1 MATTSMDIT
10 SFVGKLLEQDDVDA
24 LREGVRVLAQ
34 AVMETEVSGQIG
46 AAPYERSSE
55 RVAYRNG
62 YRTRRWDTRVG
73 TIELKIPKV
82 TAGAYF
88 PSLLE
93 PRRRAEK
100 ALQAVV
106 VEAYVK
112 GVSTRKVDDLVR
124 ALGID
129 GISRSEVSRICKVL
143 DDGGPHVPGA
153 SDRGPVPVP
162 VARRDVPQ
170 GPGGRPGHLG
180 RDRRRDRGHRHR
192 RAHDRGRCNGPSED
206 HQFWVSFLRSLV
218 KRGLKGV
225 RLVISD
231 AHEGLRQAIAKVM
244 SEATWQRCRVHFM
257 RNLLSTVPK
266 TAQDSVAAIVR
277 SVFSQPDHASA
288 MAQLHE
294 VATLLAPRFPQAAE
308 LLEDAAEDV
317 LAHLHFPREHRRRLH
332 STNPIER
339 LHKEIKR
346 RTRVVGI
353 FPNRDSLMRMVGT
366 LLAEQD
372 DEWQV
377 ADRRYFSV
385 GSMTKVDELEG
396 GEDPKELLAAD
407 RVRSE
412 DGGDE
417 SQPLDGTRPA

>member
-1 MATTSMDIT
+1 
-10 SFVGKLLEQDDVDA
+10 
-24 LREGVRVLAQ
+24 
-34 AVMETEVSGQIG
+34 METEVSSQIG
-46 AAPYERSSE
+46 AGPYERSSE

-82 TAGAYF
+82 SAGAYF

-100 ALQAVV
+100 ALHAVV

-143 DDGGPHVPGA
+143 DEEVRAFLSRSIESPCPYLWLDATFHKVREAGRVVSVATVVAIGVTEQGDRTVLGA
-153 SDRGPVPVP
+153 
-162 VARRDVPQ
+162 AT
-170 GPGGRPGHLG
+170 
-180 RDRRRDRGHRHR
+180 
-192 RAHDRGRCNGPSED
+192 GPSED
-206 HQFWVSFLRSLV
+206 HQFWTSFLRSLV

-231 AHEGLRQAIAKVM
+231 AHEGLRQAIAKVLH
-244 SEATWQRCRVHFM
+244 EASWQRCRVHFM
-257 RNLLSTVPK
+257 RNVLSTVPK
-266 TAQDSVAAIVR
+266 QAQDAVAAIVR
-277 SVFSQPDHASA
+277 TIFAQPDHASA
-288 MAQLHE
+288 MDQLHE
-294 VATLLAPRFPQAAE
+294 VARMLGAKFPQVAE

-317 LAHLHFPREHRRRLH
+317 LAHLHFPMEHRRRLH
-332 STNPIER
+332 STNPLER

-346 RTRVVGI
+346 RTRGIGI
-353 FPNRDSLMRMVGT
+353 FPTRDSLMRMVGT

-377 ADRRYFSV
+377 SDRRYFSA
-385 GSMTKVDELEG
+385 GSMAKVDALEG
-396 GEDPKELLAAD
+396 GEDPKELLAQIA
-407 RVRSE
+407 
-412 DGGDE
+412 
-417 SQPLDGTRPA
+417 

>member
-1 MATTSMDIT
+1 MATPSLDIT
-10 SFVGKLLEQDDVDA
+10 AFVGKLLEQDDVDA
-24 LREGVRVLAQ
+24 LREGIRVLSQ
-34 AVMETEVSGQIG
+34 AVMETEVSAQIG
-46 AAPYERSSE
+46 AAPYERSPE
-55 RVAYRNG
+55 RIAYRNG

-100 ALQAVV
+100 ALHAVV

-143 DDGGPHVPGA
+143 DTEVRGFLARPIETECPYVWLDATFHKVREAGRVISVATVVAIGVTTTGERTVLGA
-153 SDRGPVPVP
+153 ST
-162 VARRDVPQ
+162 
-170 GPGGRPGHLG
+170 
-180 RDRRRDRGHRHR
+180 
-192 RAHDRGRCNGPSED
+192 GPSED
-206 HQFWVSFLRSLV
+206 HQFWVAFLRSLI
-218 KRGLKGV
+218 KRGLRGV

-231 AHEGLRQAIAKVM
+231 AHEGLRQAIAKVLHD
-244 SEATWQRCRVHFM
+244 SSWQRCRVHFM

-266 TAQDSVAAIVR
+266 QAHDAVAAIVR
-277 SVFSQPDHASA
+277 MIFAEPDHPSA
-288 MAQLHE
+288 MAKLRE
-294 VATLLAPRFPQAAE
+294 VVGMLSERFPAAAE
-308 LLEDAAEDV
+308 LLEDAAEDL

-332 STNPIER
+332 STNPLER

-353 FPNRDSLMRMVGT
+353 FPSRDSLMRMVGT

-377 ADRRYFSV
+377 MDRRYFSL
-385 GSMTKVDELEG
+385 GSMTKVDALEG
-396 GEDPKELLAAD
+396 GEDPKELLAQIA
-407 RVRSE
+407 
-412 DGGDE
+412 
-417 SQPLDGTRPA
+417 

>member
-1 MATTSMDIT
+1 MATSSMDIT

-34 AVMETEVSGQIG
+34 AVMEAEVSGQIG

-55 RVAYRNG
+55 RAAYRNG

-100 ALQAVV
+100 ALHAVV

-129 GISRSEVSRICKVL
+129 GIPRSEVSRICKSL
-143 DDGGPHVPGA
+143 DEEVKAFLHRPIERACPSLWLDATFHKVREAGRVISVATVVAVGVTETGGRTILGA
-153 SDRGPVPVP
+153 ST
-162 VARRDVPQ
+162 
-170 GPGGRPGHLG
+170 
-180 RDRRRDRGHRHR
+180 
-192 RAHDRGRCNGPSED
+192 GPSED
-206 HQFWVSFLRSLV
+206 HQFWVSFLRQLV
-218 KRGLKGV
+218 RRGLKGV

-231 AHEGLRQAIAKVM
+231 AHEGLRQAIARVLH
-244 SEATWQRCRVHFM
+244 EASWQRCRVHFM
-257 RNLLSTVPK
+257 RNLLSVVPK
-266 TAQDSVAAIVR
+266 AAQETVAAIVR
-277 SVFSQPDHASA
+277 TIFSSPDHGSA
-288 MAQLHE
+288 MAQLKD
-294 VATLLAPRFPQAAE
+294 VAEMLQPRFPQAAD
-308 LLEDAAEDV
+308 LLEDAAEDL

-332 STNPIER
+332 STNPLER

-346 RTRVVGI
+346 RTNVVGI
-353 FPNRDSLMRMVGT
+353 FPNRASLVRMVAT
-366 LLAEQD
+366 LLSEQD

-377 ADRRYFSV
+377 ADRRYFSI
-385 GSMTKVDELEG
+385 GSMTKVDALEG
-396 GEDPKELLAAD
+396 GEDPKELLAQIA
-407 RVRSE
+407 
-412 DGGDE
+412 
-417 SQPLDGTRPA
+417 

>member
-1 MATTSMDIT
+1 
-10 SFVGKLLEQDDVDA
+10 
-24 LREGVRVLAQ
+24 VLAQ
-34 AVMETEVSGQIG
+34 AVMETEVSSQIG
-46 AAPYERSSE
+46 AGPYERNAE
-55 RVAYRNG
+55 RLAYRNG

-100 ALQAVV
+100 ALHAVV

-124 ALGID
+124 ARGID

-143 DDGGPHVPGA
+143 DDEVRGFLSRPIETECPYLWLDATFHKVREAGRVISVATVVAIGVTTTGERSVLGA
-153 SDRGPVPVP
+153 QSGLSD
-162 VARRDVPQ
+162 
-170 GPGGRPGHLG
+170 
-180 RDRRRDRGHRHR
+180 
-192 RAHDRGRCNGPSED
+192 D
-206 HQFWVSFLRSLV
+206 HGFWMSFLRSLV
-218 KRGLKGV
+218 KRGLRGV

-231 AHEGLRQAIAKVM
+231 AHEGLRQAIAKVL
-244 SEATWQRCRVHFM
+244 AGTTWQRCRVHFM

-266 TAQDSVAAIVR
+266 QAQDAVAAIVR
-277 SVFSQPDHASA
+277 SIFSQPDHASA
-288 MAQLHE
+288 MTQLRE
-294 VATLLAPRFPQAAE
+294 VARMLSDRFPQATE
-308 LLEDAAEDV
+308 LLEEASEDV
-317 LAHLHFPREHRRRLH
+317 LAHLHFPLEHRRRLH
-332 STNPIER
+332 STNPLER

-353 FPNRDSLMRMVGT
+353 FPTRDSLMRMVGT

-377 ADRRYFSV
+377 LDRRYFSL
-385 GSMTKVDELEG
+385 GSMTKVDALEG
-396 GEDPKELLAAD
+396 GEDPKQLLAQIA
-407 RVRSE
+407 
-412 DGGDE
+412 
-417 SQPLDGTRPA
+417 

>member
-1 MATTSMDIT
+1 MATPRMDIT

-34 AVMETEVSGQIG
+34 AMMETEVSSQIG
-46 AAPYERSSE
+46 AAPYERNAE
-55 RVAYRNG
+55 RLAYRNG

-100 ALQAVV
+100 ALHAVV

-143 DDGGPHVPGA
+143 DDEVRGFLSRPIESECPYVWLDATFHKVREAGRVISVATVVAIGVTATGERSVLGA
-153 SDRGPVPVP
+153 QTG
-162 VARRDVPQ
+162 
-170 GPGGRPGHLG
+170 L
-180 RDRRRDRGHRHR
+180 
-192 RAHDRGRCNGPSED
+192 SED
-206 HQFWVSFLRSLV
+206 HQFWVAFLRQLV
-218 KRGLKGV
+218 KRGLRGV

-231 AHEGLRQAIAKVM
+231 AHEGLRQAIAKVLGG
-244 SEATWQRCRVHFM
+244 SSWQRCRVHFM
-257 RNLLSTVPK
+257 RNLLSVVPK
-266 TAQDSVAAIVR
+266 QAQDAVAAIVR
-277 SVFSQPDHASA
+277 TIFSQPDHASA
-288 MAQLHE
+288 MTQLHE
-294 VATLLAPRFPQAAE
+294 VARMLADRFPLAAE
-308 LLEDAAEDV
+308 LLEDASEDV
-317 LAHLHFPREHRRRLH
+317 LAHLHFPLEHRRRLH
-332 STNPIER
+332 STNPLER

-377 ADRRYFSV
+377 SDRRYFSL
-385 GSMTKVDELEG
+385 GSMTKVDALEG
-396 GEDPKELLAAD
+396 GEDPKALLAQIA
-407 RVRSE
+407 
-412 DGGDE
+412 
-417 SQPLDGTRPA
+417 

>member
-1 MATTSMDIT
+1 MATPRMDIT

-34 AVMETEVSGQIG
+34 AVMETEVSSQIG

-55 RVAYRNG
+55 RSAYRNG

-82 TAGAYF
+82 TAGVYF

-100 ALQAVV
+100 ALHAVV

-143 DDGGPHVPGA
+143 DEEVR
-153 SDRGPVPVP
+153 SF
-162 VARRDVPQ
+162 
-170 GPGGRPGHLG
+170 LG
-180 RDRRRDRGHRHR
+180 RAIEEPCPYLWLDATFHKVREAG
-192 RAHDRGRCNGPSED
+192 RAISVATVVAIGVTEQGERTVLGAATGASED
-206 HQFWVSFLRSLV
+206 HQFWTSFLRQLV
-218 KRGLKGV
+218 KRGLRGV

-231 AHEGLRQAIAKVM
+231 AHEGLRQAIAKVLH
-244 SEATWQRCRVHFM
+244 EAAWQRCRVHFM
-257 RNLLSTVPK
+257 RNVLSVVPK
-266 TAQDSVAAIVR
+266 QAQDAVAAIVR
-277 SVFSQPDHASA
+277 TIFAQPDHASA
-288 MAQLHE
+288 MTQLHE
-294 VATLLAPRFPQAAE
+294 VARMLGAKFPSVAE

-317 LAHLHFPREHRRRLH
+317 LAHLHFPMEHRRRLH
-332 STNPIER
+332 STNPLER

-353 FPNRDSLMRMVGT
+353 FPTRMVGT

-377 ADRRYFSV
+377 SDRRYFSA
-385 GSMTKVDELEG
+385 GSMAKVDAVEG
-396 GEDPKELLAAD
+396 GEDPKELLAQIA
-407 RVRSE
+407 
-412 DGGDE
+412 
-417 SQPLDGTRPA
+417 

>member
-1 MATTSMDIT
+1 MATPRMDIA

-73 TIELKIPKV
+73 TIELRIPKV
-82 TAGAYF
+82 SAGAYF

-100 ALQAVV
+100 ALHAVV

-129 GISRSEVSRICKVL
+129 GISRSEVSRICKSL
-143 DDGGPHVPGA
+143 DEQV
-153 SDRGPVPVP
+153 RTFL
-162 VARRDVPQ
+162 
-170 GPGGRPGHLG
+170 GRPIEEPCPYLWLDATFHKVREAGRVISVATVVAVGVTEQGERTVLG
-180 RDRRRDRGHRHR
+180 AATG
-192 RAHDRGRCNGPSED
+192 ASED
-206 HQFWVSFLRSLV
+206 HQFWTSFLRQLV
-218 KRGLKGV
+218 KRGLRGV

-231 AHEGLRQAIAKVM
+231 AHEGLRQAIAKVLH
-244 SEATWQRCRVHFM
+244 EASWQRCRVHFM
-257 RNLLSTVPK
+257 RNVLSIVPK
-266 TAQDSVAAIVR
+266 QAQDAVAAIVR
-277 SVFSQPDHASA
+277 TIFAQPDHASA
-288 MAQLHE
+288 MTQLRE
-294 VATLLAPRFPQAAE
+294 VAGMLSSKFPQVAE
-308 LLEDAAEDV
+308 LLEEAAEDV

-332 STNPIER
+332 STNPLER

-353 FPNRDSLMRMVGT
+353 FPTRDSLMRMVGT

-377 ADRRYFSV
+377 SDRRYFSA
-385 GSMTKVDELEG
+385 GSMAKVDALEG
-396 GEDPKELLAAD
+396 GEDTKELLAQIA
-407 RVRSE
+407 
-412 DGGDE
+412 
-417 SQPLDGTRPA
+417 

>member
-1 MATTSMDIT
+1 MATPRMDIT
-10 SFVGKLLEQDDVDA
+10 SFVGKLLEQDDVDL

-46 AAPYERSSE
+46 AGPYERSAS
-55 RVAYRNG
+55 RTAYRNG
-62 YRTRRWDTRVG
+62 YRTRTWDTRVG

-100 ALQAVV
+100 ALHAVV

-112 GVSTRKVDDLVR
+112 GISTRKVDDLVR

-129 GISRSEVSRICKVL
+129 GISRSEVSRICKSL
-143 DDGGPHVPGA
+143 DEEVQA
-153 SDRGPVPVP
+153 FL
-162 VARRDVPQ
+162 
-170 GPGGRPGHLG
+170 GRPIESECPYLWLDATFHKVREAGRVISVATVVAIGVTATGERTVLG
-180 RDRRRDRGHRHR
+180 
-192 RAHDRGRCNGPSED
+192 AATGPSED
-206 HQFWVSFLRSLV
+206 HQFWVAFLRQLV
-218 KRGLKGV
+218 KRGLRGV

-231 AHEGLRQAIAKVM
+231 AHEGLRQAIAKILH
-244 SEATWQRCRVHFM
+244 EATWQRCRVHFM

-266 TAQDSVAAIVR
+266 GAQDAVAAIVR
-277 SVFSQPDHASA
+277 TVFSQPDHLSA
-288 MAQLHE
+288 MKQLDE
-294 VATLLAPRFPQAAE
+294 VARMLHPKFPQATE
-308 LLEDAAEDV
+308 LLQDAAEDV

-332 STNPIER
+332 STNPLER

-353 FPNRDSLMRMVGT
+353 FPTRDSLMRLVGA

-385 GSMTKVDELEG
+385 GSMTKVDALEG
-396 GEDPKELLAAD
+396 GEDPKELLAQIA
-407 RVRSE
+407 
-412 DGGDE
+412 
-417 SQPLDGTRPA
+417 

>member
-1 MATTSMDIT
+1 MATPRMDIT

-34 AVMETEVSGQIG
+34 AVMETEVSTQIG
-46 AAPYERSSE
+46 AAPYERSPE

-73 TIELKIPKV
+73 SIELKIPKV
-82 TAGAYF
+82 SAGAYF

-93 PRRRAEK
+93 PRRRGER
-100 ALQAVV
+100 ALHAVV

-143 DDGGPHVPGA
+143 DEEVRAFLARPIEAECPYVWLDATFHKVRETGRVISVATVVAIGVTTTGERTVLGA
-153 SDRGPVPVP
+153 
-162 VARRDVPQ
+162 Q
-170 GPGGRPGHLG
+170 T
-180 RDRRRDRGHRHR
+180 
-192 RAHDRGRCNGPSED
+192 GPSED
-206 HQFWVSFLRSLV
+206 HQFWVAFLRSLV

-231 AHEGLRQAIAKVM
+231 AHEGLRQAIAKVLH
-244 SEATWQRCRVHFM
+244 EASWQRCRVHFM

-266 TAQDSVAAIVR
+266 GAQDAVAALVR
-277 SVFSQPDHASA
+277 SIFSQPDHASA
-288 MAQLHE
+288 LSQLHE
-294 VATLLAPRFPQAAE
+294 VARMLSERFPQAAE
-308 LLEDAAEDV
+308 LLTDAAEDV
-317 LAHLHFPREHRRRLH
+317 LAHLHFPLEHRRRIH
-332 STNPIER
+332 STNPLER

-353 FPNRDSLMRMVGT
+353 FPTRDSLMRMVGT

-377 ADRRYFSV
+377 SDRRYFSL

-396 GEDPKELLAAD
+396 GEDPKELLAQIA
-407 RVRSE
+407 
-412 DGGDE
+412 
-417 SQPLDGTRPA
+417 

>member
-1 MATTSMDIT
+1 MATSRMDIT

-34 AVMETEVSGQIG
+34 AVMETEVSTQIG
-46 AAPYERSSE
+46 AAPYERSTE
-55 RVAYRNG
+55 RTAYRNG

-100 ALQAVV
+100 ALHAVV
-106 VEAYVK
+106 VDAYVK
-112 GVSTRKVDDLVR
+112 GVSTRKVDDLK

-143 DDGGPHVPGA
+143 DEEVR
-153 SDRGPVPVP
+153 SF
-162 VARRDVPQ
+162 
-170 GPGGRPGHLG
+170 LG
-180 RDRRRDRGHRHR
+180 RSIEQPCPYLWLDATFHKVRE
-192 RAHDRGRCNGPSED
+192 AGRVVSVATVVAIGVTEQGERTVLGAATGASED
-206 HQFWVSFLRSLV
+206 HQFWTSFLRQLV

-225 RLVISD
+225 HLVISD
-231 AHEGLRQAIAKVM
+231 AHEGLRQAIGKVLH
-244 SEATWQRCRVHFM
+244 EASWQRCRVHFM
-257 RNLLSTVPK
+257 RNVLSVVPK
-266 TAQDSVAAIVR
+266 QAQDAVAAIVR
-277 SVFSQPDHASA
+277 TIFAPPDYASA
-288 MAQLHE
+288 MTQLHE
-294 VATLLAPRFPQAAE
+294 VARMLSPKFPQVAE

-317 LAHLHFPREHRRRLH
+317 LAYLHFPREHRRRLH
-332 STNPIER
+332 STNPLER

-353 FPNRDSLMRMVGT
+353 FPTRDSLMRMVGT

-377 ADRRYFSV
+377 SDRRYFSI
-385 GSMTKVDELEG
+385 GSMAKVDAFEG
-396 GEDPKELLAAD
+396 GEDTKELLAQIA
-407 RVRSE
+407 
-412 DGGDE
+412 
-417 SQPLDGTRPA
+417 